1 MVSKQ
6 SKEICAELFEEKIAE
21 VKWKIKN
28 VNNGFAKEIFNK
40 ALSQIEEAYK
50 EIMVLIKKNEQ

>member
-50 EIMVLIKKNEQ
+50 EIMVFIKE